1 MEPHMLVEEEAVF
14 QSLELLVVLMVLVD
28 LVVEELAH
36 HQVEEMELLIQAVVV
51 VDQTDL
57 IMVDLVEKVLL

>member
-1 MEPHMLVEEEAVF
+1 MVLVAVVV
-14 QSLELLVVLMVLVD
+14 QQVSLVVLVD
-28 LVVEELAH
+28 LVVGELAH
-36 HQVEEMELLIQAVVV
+36 HQVEQMELLILEVVV

>member
-1 MEPHMLVEEEAVF
+1 MEPHMLVEEEVVF
-14 QSLELLVVLMVLVD
+14 QLLELLVVLMVLVD

-36 HQVEEMELLIQAVVV
+36 HQVEQMELLILEVVV
-51 VDQTDL
+51 VDQTDP

>member
-1 MEPHMLVEEEAVF
+1 METYMVVEEEVVF

-36 HQVEEMELLIQAVVV
+36 HQVEQMELLIEAVVV

>member
-1 MEPHMLVEEEAVF
+1 METHMLVEEEDVF
-14 QSLELLVVLMVLVD
+14 QLLELLVVLMVLVD

>member
-1 MEPHMLVEEEAVF
+1 MLVEEEDVF
-14 QSLELLVVLMVLVD
+14 QLLELLVVLMVLVD

>member
-1 MEPHMLVEEEAVF
+1 MLVEEEVVF
-14 QSLELLVVLMVLVD
+14 QLLELLVVLMVLVD

-36 HQVEEMELLIQAVVV
+36 HQVEQMELLILEGVV